1 MQTLAQTRPGSAV
14 HVPGVFDEGP
24 SLEVDPR
31 SRSYPELETSQPR
44 SRTKSTRARGKAE
57 SRENR
62 RKHHSTHGLVCI
74 LVVFAPFSADAC
86 TMLRFV
92 VGCALSLIALPT
104 ASALTSDEQLGLGM
118 GLGVGLGVLLGVVFI
133 SYMVCVR
140 ARAPEVAKARDEDLI
155 YAAPETKTYMVPVP
169 STTSVAVPAEVVVVD
184 GAAASSISVSAAAAA
199 AAPVVMPAVGS
210 ATPVAALNK
219 HVEVMSRTSM
229 YAGKE
234 VRAHKVTSLGRGR
247 RGSTATPIPDA
258 AALAPRSS
266 TPVYPD
272 LVDKEAAAEGATPL
286 TTGKPSLE
294 SAGQDDVAVG
304 LANGEVEGEGTASA
318 GPKYDEDGE
327 EIHEGVPAHKIHV
340 EFRPQE
346 GPVLG
351 SAAKQLRIK
360 QLHRAD
366 SQGNAVTMF
375 ASPDDVR
382 HRLAIKAG
390 NAAGGGGS
398 PFAGARRE
406 SATGGAARRASGV
419 AGASNG
425 TPGFADAIAAAR
437 RGSGTSATGGGIPR
451 PPSAATNI

>member
-1 MQTLAQTRPGSAV
+1 
-14 HVPGVFDEGP
+14 
-24 SLEVDPR
+24 
-31 SRSYPELETSQPR
+31 
-44 SRTKSTRARGKAE
+44 
-57 SRENR
+57 
-62 RKHHSTHGLVCI
+62 
-74 LVVFAPFSADAC
+74 
-86 TMLRFV
+86 MLRFA
-92 VGCALSLIALPT
+92 VGCALSLIALPA

-155 YAAPETKTYMVPVP
+155 YAAPETKMYMVPVP

-184 GAAASSISVSAAAAA
+184 GAATSSVSVAAAA

-210 ATPVAALNK
+210 ATPAAPLNK

-258 AALAPRSS
+258 AALAPRGS

-272 LVDKEAAAEGATPL
+272 LADKEAAAEGATPL
-286 TTGKPSLE
+286 ATGKPSLE

-304 LANGEVEGEGTASA
+304 LADGEVEGEASV
-318 GPKYDEDGE
+318 GPKFDEDGE

-406 SATGGAARRASGV
+406 SVSGGAARRASGV

-425 TPGFADAIAAAR
+425 TPGFAEAIAAAR
-437 RGSGTSATGGGIPR
+437 RGSGTFATGGGIPR
-451 PPSAATNI
+451 PPSASAATNL